1 MANWTTATT
10 LERLGEILN
19 DENLITDS
27 ILDNESNDDVTLGN
41 IVQVMKDRIV
51 RDQFT
56 PKAKAAARKKTEPKT
71 TGDQT

>member
-56 PKAKAAARKKTEPKT
+56 PKAKAQARKKSETKT
-71 TGDQT
+71 TDGGT